1 MEDDPAE
8 RTAQSA
14 SSSTHG
20 EIISLARQRIINRII
35 PRQSSEALDGSNLNL
50 TIAAVR
56 ALVATND
63 EIFHRIMGSFSH
75 DCISGSVF
83 KRYGYERVN
92 VKQVQTKTQFTT
104 YAEYSSMTF
113 DLSPLKRLP
122 AALCILQPIYKKKV
136 LSCFID
142 YELSVERALGTLHD
156 GVLLPYLAQLKH
168 HLESIQV
175 CLGDVDSWLLDA
187 ETNLRFIET
196 TFETKLES
204 GCDSV
209 VLKGLSPN
217 DFFVTGNDRCLA
229 DQPCVHC
236 GSPIQMHQCVLLA
249 GYYFR
254 RCINLSSHG
263 VNYYSYPK
271 EEILMECAFVGKF
284 EVVFHI
290 SHVTEQL
297 RLLQFI
303 EFMSN

>member
-1 MEDDPAE
+1 MADGRVE
-8 RTAQSA
+8 RTEQ
-14 SSSTHG
+14 STHG
-20 EIISLARQRIINRII
+20 EIISLARHRIIKKIL
-35 PRQSSEALDGSNLNL
+35 PEQSSAELDGSNLHL

-75 DCISGSVF
+75 GCISGSVF
-83 KRYGYERVN
+83 ERYGYERVN

-104 YAEYSSMTF
+104 FAEYSSMTF

-122 AALCILQPIYKKKV
+122 AALCILQPVYKKKV

-142 YELSVERALGTLHD
+142 YELSVERALGALHE
-156 GVLLPYLAQLKH
+156 GVLLPYLVQLKH

-175 CLGDVDSWLLDA
+175 CLGEVDSWLLDA

-209 VLKGLSPN
+209 VFKGLTPN
-217 DFFVTGNDRCLA
+217 DFFVTGHNRCLA

-249 GYYFR
+249 GYFFR

-271 EEILMECAFVGKF
+271 EEILMECTFAGIF

-290 SHVTEQL
+290 SHVTEQF

-303 EFMSN
+303 EFMSS